1 MSQSK
6 HLSTIVAILLL
17 IISCSIYHSKKSFLK
32 IQAHG
37 DVPAVPHVN
46 TSAHVETNVKY
57 QAHVKRT
64 NADQVAYQKKARA
77 EANARAKAKLEQSET
92 QEEAEARAKRF
103 ADSKKALEAHM
114 QGDANVSH
122 GN

>member
-37 DVPAVPHVN
+37 DVPAVPQLTTRVAAQ
-46 TSAHVETNVKY
+46 TTVKY
-57 QAHVKRT
+57 QAPVKT
-64 NADQVAYQKKARA
+64 NNAEYQKKARA
-77 EANARAKAKLEQSET
+77 EANARKREQSET

-114 QGDANVSH
+114 QADVH